1 MPDPSH
7 GVPRESSQADGI
19 EHDSDRVVPTEV
31 HHAHH
36 ILDRLH
42 DVAVA
47 IERVVEHEEPAE
59 VIEFRERFD
68 DWDRALDHYLEDRDQ
83 RKRA

>member
-7 GVPRESSQADGI
+7 GVPREPSQAGAI
-19 EHDSDRVVPTEV
+19 EHDADRVVSTEV

-36 ILDRLH
+36 ILDRWHNL
-42 DVAVA
+42 AVA
-47 IERVVEHEEPAE
+47 IEHVVEHEEPAE

>member
-7 GVPRESSQADGI
+7 GVSRELSPTCGT
-19 EHDSDRVVPTEV
+19 EHDSDRAASADV
-31 HHAHH
+31 HH

-42 DVAVA
+42 DLAVA
-47 IERVVEHEEPAE
+47 IERVVEHEESAE
-59 VIEFRERFD
+59 VIEFRDRFD
-68 DWDRALDHYLEDRDQ
+68 DWDRALDHYLKDRDQ